1 MLQDRLRALLDD
13 GGWPDLAG
21 FDPDDEQHFDAV
33 TRRLLQRFARQRDA
47 EAFALLMQLTRG
59 RLLDMATRLSA
70 GLGSEVPP
78 GALVEAV
85 LARVFNDPSTAAT
98 AGFFTDA
105 RGLMARLARETA
117 TRSPGHV
124 DPAGGHSGQA
134 STAAHE

>member
-1 MLQDRLRALLDD
+1 VLQDRLRALLDD
-13 GGWPDLAG
+13 GGWPDLAR

-59 RLLDMATRLSA
+59 RLLDMATRLAA
-70 GLGSEVPP
+70 GLSSEVPP

-85 LARVFNDPSTAAT
+85 LARVFNDPSTATT
-98 AGFFTDA
+98 AGFFTEA
-105 RGLMARLARETA
+105 RGLMTRFAREAA
-117 TRSPGHV
+117 TRSMGHG
-124 DPAGGHSGQA
+124 DPAGGLTGQA